1 MTLPRKKRGNQYEK
15 FKKKSFS
22 SLFMSGFN
30 DMFRN
35 SMCNCGN
42 IRFSQLEDG
51 GYHASGSSSISV
63 GSASANTQGSDPNMQ
78 IYVSGQYE
86 YYTDYQYKDS
96 AHLAT
101 KNGNNSGAYHANISF
116 DPGYN
121 GVSKSLDST
130 HSFSCGYYNA
140 SKGIHVQYP

>member
-1 MTLPRKKRGNQYEK
+1 MKNSKRKVLAVCLCLVLTICLGTVCAIAAT
-15 FKKKSFS
+15 
-22 SLFMSGFN
+22 SG
-30 DMFRN
+30 
-35 SMCNCGN
+35 SV
-42 IRFSQLEDG
+42 QLEDG